1 MAFSY
6 SAGGGAAMD
15 PETYARRRLLLAQR
29 AGLFRGQI
37 PTGNAAGVW
46 RNFSSNLSSDAQNHG
61 YANPLAFLQDSARMG
76 SPQTYQPDAFDRAAD
91 HGPMPAPPAQQQSP
105 FLGNDPGLMDG
116 GSTPHYPIQS
126 LNPGTNMT
134 PYGSPMQGLMDKLR
148 GVMAV
153 EHPDIKGMLAQAL
166 ATLNARF
173 GGAVPQER
181 MGPGLPQQRMGGGG
195 Y

>member
-37 PTGNAAGVW
+37 PAGNAASVW
-46 RNFSSNLSSDAQNHG
+46 RNFSSNLSSDAQGHG

-76 SPQTYQPDAFDRAAD
+76 SPQTYQPDAMDRAAD
-91 HGPMPAPPAQQQSP
+91 RGPMPAPPAEAPATTMAAQFSPGQNMGGGPSLPYQSRPMAQGTPYSDPMQQLQER
-105 FLGNDPGLMDG
+105 LRGLMA
-116 GSTPHYPIQS
+116 I
-126 LNPGTNMT
+126 
-134 PYGSPMQGLMDKLR
+134 
-148 GVMAV
+148 
-153 EHPDIKGMLAQAL
+153 EHPEIKQMLAQAL
-166 ATLNARF
+166 ATLNSRF
-173 GGAVPQER
+173 TPTSQ
-181 MGPGLPQQRMGGGG
+181 GLGQLPPESHGG

>member
-1 MAFSY
+1 MAFY
-6 SAGGGAAMD
+6 NGAGGGAAMD

-37 PTGNAAGVW
+37 PAGDAASVW
-46 RNFSSNLSSDAQNHG
+46 RNFSSNLSSDAQSHG

-76 SPQTYQPDAFDRAAD
+76 SPQTYQPDAFDRAAGQ
-91 HGPMPAPPAQQQSP
+91 GPDPAPAPATSP
-105 FLGNDPGLMDG
+105 LAEQF
-116 GSTPHYPIQS
+116 
-126 LNPGTNMT
+126 NPGQNMGGGMPHFPTMGAAQGTN
-134 PYGSPMQGLMDKLR
+134 PYQSHPMQQFLENLR

-153 EHPDIKGMLAQAL
+153 EHPEIKQMLASAL

-173 GGAVPQER
+173 GGIA
-181 MGPGLPQQRMGGGG
+181 QQAPPMETPRYTGS